1 MHRLK
6 TPGVLITIV
15 ALLMAGACGEDSP
28 PTASPTPTPSPGLS
42 TEVVPGEH
50 IGTTEIT
57 FLSAEPAPGSTLTGC
72 GSSVSGCSGR
82 VQMRFRFLAPGGA
95 AVSNA
100 IGYLHAT
107 NKSACFAGSTGAL
120 ELQAGVP
127 ADVVITFG
135 QPDDDG
141 CDIPATIANM
151 KVVLSAGVDGSALQE
166 WGVQYEFL
174 P

>member
-15 ALLMAGACGEDSP
+15 ALLMAGACGENSP

-82 VQMRFRFLAPGGA
+82 VQMRFRFLAASGA
-95 AVSNA
+95 PSIPNISNSRIFIA
-100 IGYLHAT
+100 GFTSGKRHAHARPLQRSQINT
-107 NKSACFAGSTGAL
+107 HGASSARGQKELEPWRTKHLAAFFGVAG
-120 ELQAGVP
+120 
-127 ADVVITFG
+127 
-135 QPDDDG
+135 
-141 CDIPATIANM
+141 
-151 KVVLSAGVDGSALQE
+151 QE
-166 WGVQYEFL
+166 C
-174 P
+174 